1 MKYSEFYLAFEN
13 EFRGS
18 SLDVQEKL
26 AFYDDLLQEVSTRFI
41 HCSLLDIGCGRGEW
55 LLKCKGLGIN
65 SVGIDS
71 NDSMFNICRDKG
83 LNIKYG
89 EAIDILKTIENNSF
103 HIISSFH
110 FIEHISFNMFLEIL
124 EECKRILIPGG
135 VLIFE
140 TPSIDNILV
149 SAKDFYLDPTHVTHM
164 HPETIIF
171 ALKYFKFTESKYFLI
186 NKPSYQKYGSDSI
199 NSVINGAGLDVSI
212 IASYNINNE
221 TLSIFDQSLNW
232 INKLNVSKNTFEI
245 SNQYD
250 SLINEKL
257 LKLYSA
263 IDQLSSKIE
272 NLSSKIKLLD
282 KQIEPLLN
290 VYEKIFN
297 SLPLK
302 VYRKIKSLTHLIKAV
317 FVRLSK
323 LLLSKALKI
332 YLFEKVYFK
341 IDKFLFQNKLD
352 LYTNAKN
359 NIYLNKLFESTPR
372 SEQILL
378 DLKTKTQT
386 KTKSKAS

>member
-26 AFYDDLLQEVSTRFI
+26 TFYDDLLQDISAKFI
-41 HCSLLDIGCGRGEW
+41 NCSLLDVGCGRGEW
-55 LLKCKGLGIN
+55 LMKCSGLGIN

-71 NDSMFNICRDKG
+71 NDSMFNICMDKG

-149 SAKDFYLDPTHVTHM
+149 SSKDFYLDPTHVTHI

-171 ALKYFKFTESKYFLI
+171 ALKYFKFTDSKYFLI
-186 NKPSYQKYGSDSI
+186 NKPSCQKYGLDSI
-199 NSVINGAGLDVSI
+199 NNVINGAGLDVAI
-212 IASYNINNE
+212 IASYNTKNE
-221 TLSIFDQSLNW
+221 SFSIFDQSLNW
-232 INKLNVSKNTFEI
+232 MNKLNISKNTFEI

-250 SLINEKL
+250 DLVNEKL
-257 LKLYSA
+257 LR
-263 IDQLSSKIE
+263 LSSKIDFLE
-272 NLSSKIKLLD
+272 

-290 VYEKIFN
+290 AYEKIFN

-302 VYRKIKSLTHLIKAV
+302 VYRKIKSLIHLIKAV

-323 LLLSKALKI
+323 LLLTKALKI
-332 YLFEKVYFK
+332 YLFEKAYLK
-341 IDKFLFQNKLD
+341 LAKFLFQNKLD
-352 LYTNAKN
+352 LYTKSEN
-359 NIYLNKLFESTPR
+359 NIYLTQLFESNPR
-372 SEQILL
+372 SEKILL
-378 DLKTKTQT
+378 DIKTKT
-386 KTKSKAS
+386 KTKSS